1 MFITGVLAA
10 KMNGNGLGSSD
21 SGLAANQ
28 TSVTFG
34 TLSNT
39 PYGSGYGYANGT
51 MFGVVRT
58 AGSNPLPTT
67 VEIGGH
73 TFNHPAVGE
82 WTVFGNRQARVE
94 IDWYDNG
101 ANHPQYNWLNLLTV
115 ANGAGISDTLCGGS
129 ISTWNLSYRFSDQ
142 WAKRGSMYTVYGGT
156 GSFPFVFD
164 MTNNAKVLTWDF
176 N

>member
-1 MFITGVLAA
+1 MFSSAIIAA
-10 KMNGNGLGSSD
+10 AN
-21 SGLAANQ
+21 SGIALAANQ
-28 TSVTFG
+28 SSVTFG

-51 MFGVVRT
+51 MFGTIRT

-82 WTVFGNRQARVE
+82 WIVFGNRQARVE

-115 ANGAGISDTLCGGS
+115 SNGAGISDTLCGGS
-129 ISTWNLSYRFSDQ
+129 ISIWNLSYRFSDQ
-142 WAKRGSMYTVYGGT
+142 YAKRGSMYTVYGSY

-164 MTNNAKVLTWDF
+164 MTNNDKVLTWDF